1 MPLNIYDPNAE
12 PPGALETLFA
22 LGFRPFFILA
32 GLSATILVPLWALIY
47 TGAIS
52 ISSYYLAIDWH
63 AHEMLFGYTTAV
75 IAGFLLTAVRNW
87 TDIQTI
93 QGGKLFLLAGLWVAG
108 RFCAILPGIPDYL
121 VMLIDLAFLPVLAMA
136 VAVPVWRRRQW
147 HNLHFVPLLF
157 MMMLANLLV
166 HLQLIGM
173 TQQTAAVGMK
183 AMLYLIVLIIVI
195 MAGRVVAFF
204 TERGVEGY
212 KAPKS
217 PWLDKLVVVALLLL
231 AFTDILQL
239 HRSLIMISALIAV
252 GAHGWR
258 LWSWYTPRI
267 WSVPLVWVLHLAY
280 LWLVIG
286 MAMKGLASLSLVPEV
301 LTTHAMTLGGI
312 GGMTLGMMA
321 RVSIGHT
328 GREMKSSY
336 MTTMAFIL
344 INLAAIVRVFVPMI
358 VSDEYILSVV
368 MSGILWGMAF
378 LLFVIKYLPMLVSR
392 RIDGRPG

>member
-1 MPLNIYDPNAE
+1 MPLNIYDPNAK
-12 PPGALETLFA
+12 PPSAFETLFA
-22 LGFRPFFILA
+22 LGFRPFFSLA
-32 GLSATILVPLWALIY
+32 GLSAAIMVPLWMLVY
-47 TGAIS
+47 TGGIS
-52 ISSYYLAIDWH
+52 VSSYYLAIDWH

-93 QGGKLFLLAGLWVAG
+93 QGVKLFLLAGLWLAG
-108 RFCAILPGIPDYL
+108 RLCALLPGVPDYL

-147 HNLHFVPLLF
+147 HNLHFVPLLL

-173 TQQTAAVGMK
+173 TEQTAAVGMK

-204 TERGVEGY
+204 TERGIEGY

-231 AFTDILQL
+231 AVADILQL

-252 GAHGWR
+252 GAHLWR
-258 LWSWYTPRI
+258 LWSWHTPKI

-286 MAMKGLASLSLVPEV
+286 MAMKGLASLLLVPEV
-301 LTTHAMTLGGI
+301 LATHAMTLGGI

-328 GREMKSSY
+328 GREMKSSQL
-336 MTTMAFIL
+336 TTMVFVL

-358 VSDEYILSVV
+358 ASDEYILSVV
-368 MSGILWGMAF
+368 LSSILWGMAF
-378 LLFVIKYLPMLVSR
+378 LLFVITYLPMLVSR